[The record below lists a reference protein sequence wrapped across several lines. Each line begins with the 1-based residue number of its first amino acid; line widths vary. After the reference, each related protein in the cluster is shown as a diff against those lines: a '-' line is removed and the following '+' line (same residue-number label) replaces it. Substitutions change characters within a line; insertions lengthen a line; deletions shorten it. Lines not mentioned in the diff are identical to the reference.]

1 MYNGHSDFC
10 SRPPQK
16 LKLTTSLT
24 TKYRLL
30 RTIQNKMETMHFE
43 WECFSDYF
51 RAGLNKTWEEA
62 KKGDRESER
71 TASDR
76 VCGDSTVHP
85 LVMYVVCYVFGEKHS
100 ASILQLAIGQ
110 NRLVCLVENIIRDN
124 ICVQTN
130 SCNSLPAI
138 YTICILVRL

>member
-1 MYNGHSDFC
+1 M
-10 SRPPQK
+10 
-16 LKLTTSLT
+16 
-24 TKYRLL
+24 
-30 RTIQNKMETMHFE
+30 
-43 WECFSDYF
+43 
-51 RAGLNKTWEEA
+51 
-62 KKGDRESER
+62 
-71 TASDR
+71 
-76 VCGDSTVHP
+76 HP

-138 YTICILVRL
+138 YTICILKLDCKNKISRNTIQILFFHKKENHLQLQMGTADIPNKLH